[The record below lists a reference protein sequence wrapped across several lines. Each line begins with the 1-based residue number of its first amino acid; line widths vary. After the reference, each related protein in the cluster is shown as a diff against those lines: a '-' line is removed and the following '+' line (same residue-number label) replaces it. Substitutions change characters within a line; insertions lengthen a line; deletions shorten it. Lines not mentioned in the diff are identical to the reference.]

1 MHFANH
7 EDNFMRFTEQIKP
20 ISFFKDNTVRVI
32 NEITNTRE
40 PMIITQNGEPTFVV
54 QDIVSY
60 QQNQELLALLRLV
73 ALGNEDIAKGRVQSA
88 ESVFSELG
96 IDMNKAQQ
104 E

>member
-1 MHFANH
+1 
-7 EDNFMRFTEQIKP
+7 MRFTEQIKP
-20 ISFFKDNTVRVI
+20 ISYLKDNTVRVI

-54 QDIVSY
+54 QDIVSF

-73 ALGNEDIAKGRVQSA
+73 ALGNADIGKGRAQSA
-88 ESVFSELG
+88 DSVFAELG
-96 IDMNKAQQ
+96 IDMAKARP

>member
-1 MHFANH
+1 
-7 EDNFMRFTEQIKP
+7 MRFTEQIKP
-20 ISFFKDNTVRVI
+20 ISYLKDNTVRVI

-60 QQNQELLALLRLV
+60 QQSQELLALLRLV
-73 ALGNEDIAKGRVQSA
+73 ALGSEDIAKGRVQLA
-88 ESVFSELG
+88 ESVFGALG
-96 IDMNKAQQ
+96 IDMTNAQP

>member
-1 MHFANH
+1 
-7 EDNFMRFTEQIKP
+7 MRFTEQIKP
-20 ISFFKDNTVRVI
+20 ISYLKDNTVRVI
-32 NEITNTRE
+32 NEITDTRE

-73 ALGNEDIAKGRVQSA
+73 ALGNEDISKGRVQSA
-88 ESVFSELG
+88 ESVFSNLG
-96 IDMNKAQQ
+96 IDMAKVKP

>member
-1 MHFANH
+1 
-7 EDNFMRFTEQIKP
+7 MRFTEQIKP
-20 ISFFKDNTVRVI
+20 ISYLKDNTVRVI

-40 PMIITQNGEPTFVV
+40 PMIITQNGEPTFIV

-73 ALGNEDIAKGRVQSA
+73 ALGNDDIAKGRVQLA

-96 IDMNKAQQ
+96 IDMAKAKP